1 MKELTC
7 NIKLTIK
14 VIAEHDYPTDSISDQ
29 LSHMFKNPYK
39 MHWDGFDV
47 IDLVAGINFEKE
59 PSLLDDDIMEV

>member
-1 MKELTC
+1 
-7 NIKLTIK
+7 
-14 VIAEHDYPTDSISDQ
+14 
-29 LSHMFKNPYK
+29 MFKNPYK